1 MLTDCRARAT
11 SAAPTYFRSYY
22 HKSTRQIYED
32 GGLYYNNPVEIA
44 DAERKMIWPESALD
58 HPDIVLS
65 IGSGYNPNK
74 NLNNP
79 VPTKFSRPTRF
90 GVISNI
96 KNLKRIAKD
105 HIAISTES
113 QRTWNAWFR
122 IVSRSVD
129 DVNRF
134 YRLNVDCHQD
144 PPTLDD
150 ISGMQELRELTHQQY
165 GANQIIQKIASHL
178 VATSF
183 YVNVKS
189 FSSGRGKCYL

>member
-1 MLTDCRARAT
+1 
-11 SAAPTYFRSYY
+11 
-22 HKSTRQIYED
+22 
-32 GGLYYNNPVEIA
+32 
-44 DAERKMIWPESALD
+44 MIWPESALD

-74 NLNNP
+74 NLNNA